1 LLARVRGILSR
12 YATEPLARI
21 LARTGI
27 TPNTLTLLG
36 FLLSLIVAWV
46 LAQGHLFL
54 GGFLVIISS
63 GFDLLD
69 GALARVTGRVT
80 AFGAILDSTLDRF
93 AEAALLFGLSVF
105 YLGQY
110 RVTEVV
116 LIYLVLVGSLAVS
129 YVRARAE
136 GLGLKC
142 EVGFLARPERVI
154 ILALGL
160 IFNQVLI
167 ALWILAV
174 LTHVTVGQRL
184 YHLWRETHK
193 AGPPGQ
199 G

>member
-1 LLARVRGILSR
+1 MA
-12 YATEPLARI
+12 
-21 LARTGI
+21 
-27 TPNTLTLLG
+27 PNTLTLLG
-36 FLLSLIVAWV
+36 FLFNIIVAWV

-54 GGFLVIISS
+54 GGFLVIICSA
-63 GFDLLD
+63 FDLLD

-93 AEAALLFGLSVF
+93 SEAALLFGLSVF
-105 YLGQY
+105 YLVQY
-110 RVTEVV
+110 RIPEVL
-116 LIYLVLVGSLAVS
+116 LIYVVLVGSLAVS

-136 GLGLKC
+136 GLGLEC
-142 EVGFLARPERVI
+142 EVGLLARPERVI

-184 YHLWRETHK
+184 LHLWRQTRK
-193 AGPPGQ
+193 GKPSGQ